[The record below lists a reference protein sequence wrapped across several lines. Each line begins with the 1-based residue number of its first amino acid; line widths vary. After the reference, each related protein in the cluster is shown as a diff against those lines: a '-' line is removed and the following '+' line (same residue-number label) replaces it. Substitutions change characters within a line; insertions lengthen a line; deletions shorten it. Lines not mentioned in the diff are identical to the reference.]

1 MNSTALQI
9 YSFFM
14 RTNLQFVRY
23 CHPAYTNRNQW
34 KSLLKKSKL
43 EATMPVCSV
52 IPHESGY
59 ALYLHPEETPAP
71 SGSESLTAACC
82 TLLHCLP
89 HTLSPLGLLF
99 DTQNQCPLYVHPDFQ
114 SVLALFGC
122 FQRFSVASCLFGTV
136 SATDSSSHLLEIR
149 IRFMMNS

>member
-59 ALYLHPEETPAP
+59 ALYLHTEETPAP

-89 HTLSPLGLLF
+89 HTLSPLETSEQGENH
-99 DTQNQCPLYVHPDFQ
+99 Q
-114 SVLALFGC
+114 
-122 FQRFSVASCLFGTV
+122 
-136 SATDSSSHLLEIR
+136 
-149 IRFMMNS
+149 

>member
-52 IPHESGY
+52 IPAMHSICTPKKP
-59 ALYLHPEETPAP
+59 LHHPV
-71 SGSESLTAACC
+71 
-82 TLLHCLP
+82 
-89 HTLSPLGLLF
+89 
-99 DTQNQCPLYVHPDFQ
+99 QNP
-114 SVLALFGC
+114 
-122 FQRFSVASCLFGTV
+122 
-136 SATDSSSHLLEIR
+136 
-149 IRFMMNS
+149 

>member
-52 IPHESGY
+52 IPHQSGY
-59 ALYLHPEETPAP
+59 ALYLHPEET
-71 SGSESLTAACC
+71 
-82 TLLHCLP
+82 LHHP
-89 HTLSPLGLLF
+89 V
-99 DTQNQCPLYVHPDFQ
+99 QNP
-114 SVLALFGC
+114 
-122 FQRFSVASCLFGTV
+122 
-136 SATDSSSHLLEIR
+136 
-149 IRFMMNS
+149 

>member
-59 ALYLHPEETPAP
+59 ALYLHPVRNRLKIGVQIER
-71 SGSESLTAACC
+71 
-82 TLLHCLP
+82 TLI
-89 HTLSPLGLLF
+89 LGIK
-99 DTQNQCPLYVHPDFQ
+99 QQP
-114 SVLALFGC
+114 
-122 FQRFSVASCLFGTV
+122 QR
-136 SATDSSSHLLEIR
+136 
-149 IRFMMNS
+149 

>member
-82 TLLHCLP
+82 T
-89 HTLSPLGLLF
+89 GLLF
-99 DTQNQCPLYVHPDFQ
+99 DAQNQCPLYVHPDFQ
-114 SVLALFGC
+114 SVSHWW
-122 FQRFSVASCLFGTV
+122 FSPCSDV
-136 SATDSSSHLLEIR
+136 SSVFLSQAAFLEQFLPQIHHP
-149 IRFMMNS
+149 IHWKSEFNSR